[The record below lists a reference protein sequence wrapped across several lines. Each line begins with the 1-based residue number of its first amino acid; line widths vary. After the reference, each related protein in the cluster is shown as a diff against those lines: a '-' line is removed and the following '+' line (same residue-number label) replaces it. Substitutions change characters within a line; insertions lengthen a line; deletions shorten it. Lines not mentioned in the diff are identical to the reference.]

1 MRIRFLQTENG
12 KEPARDYVLALDS
25 KQRQKVAQTL
35 ESIQNL
41 EGRAPAQYLKKLT
54 RHIWE
59 VRVIFA
65 GNIFRL
71 LSFFDD
77 RDLLIIAHG
86 FTKKTQ
92 KTPKREIDT
101 AERRRRDYFA

>member
-71 LSFFDD
+71 QDHPQRPATTKIQTNPSSGM
-77 RDLLIIAHG
+77 DL
-86 FTKKTQ
+86 
-92 KTPKREIDT
+92 
-101 AERRRRDYFA
+101 